1 MKTPFQFGCL
11 TFFDFNGPD
20 SMTPAQFKNQ
30 INLVRCRGSVKRSQG
45 IEEEEK
51 KKKKTN
57 SRYDFLANHSLIQ
70 KLNDLISRRINHSRT
85 IKNMCP
91 IIREIA

>member
-1 MKTPFQFGCL
+1 MDVLHCGMKTPFQFGCL

-51 KKKKTN
+51 KRK
-57 SRYDFLANHSLIQ
+57 
-70 KLNDLISRRINHSRT
+70 RRILDM
-85 IKNMCP
+85 IF
-91 IIREIA
+91 

>member
-20 SMTPAQFKNQ
+20 SMTFTARVPRPDQSRTAAE
-30 INLVRCRGSVKRSQG
+30 GSMAKRSQG
-45 IEEEEK
+45 IEEGR
-51 KKKKTN
+51 KKKTN
-57 SRYDFLANHSLIQ
+57 SRYDLLANHTLIQ
-70 KLNDLISRRINHSRT
+70 KLSDLISRRINHSRT

-91 IIREIA
+91 ID